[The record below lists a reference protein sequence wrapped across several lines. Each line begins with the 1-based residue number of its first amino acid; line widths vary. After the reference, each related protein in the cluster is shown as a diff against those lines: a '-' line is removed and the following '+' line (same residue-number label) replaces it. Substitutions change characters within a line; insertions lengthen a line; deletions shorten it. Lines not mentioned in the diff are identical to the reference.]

1 MNEAGGLIAGLLFL
15 FIGFLSI
22 KFRVAAGK
30 KAAVWYRKLGI
41 DIREELYAKQFFFIG
56 VLFIIV
62 GFLAATDLLQHL

>member
-15 FIGFLSI
+15 LIGFLSI
-22 KFRVAAGK
+22 KFRVVAGK

-41 DIREELYAKQFFFIG
+41 DIGEELYAKQFFFIG

-62 GFLAATDLLQHL
+62 GFLAATNLLQYL